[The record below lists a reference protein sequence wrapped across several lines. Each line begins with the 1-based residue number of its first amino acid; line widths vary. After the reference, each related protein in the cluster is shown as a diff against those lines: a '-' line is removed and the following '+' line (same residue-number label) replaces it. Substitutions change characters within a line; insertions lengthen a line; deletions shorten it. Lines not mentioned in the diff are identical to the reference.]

1 MRRRT
6 FLAGTATVA
15 VSTAVSSPVAWAAG
29 GSGGGVHER
38 VVRDAR
44 MEWRR
49 LPDGWQSAPFLG
61 NGRLAAHVYGGANG
75 NELTFMLNHSVVQDQ
90 REYWEAAIGLS
101 RLPIGYLTLAFAGTI
116 TGVDWTLDPWDAE
129 LSGTVTTTLGS
140 AEFSA
145 VVLNDRDVLL
155 VSLTGTDSP
164 EWTFNPLRSAT
175 TRTIRVPPDYVAN
188 PDPTLGTAEEVRYA
202 EQPLLAG
209 GGYTTAWGEKRVGT
223 RRLLATHIAYRFPGA
238 APTAEAIAA
247 VGDALSANPDRLVS
261 RHRSWWHRFYPRS
274 FVSIPD
280 KYVQRFYWL
289 QLYKLASATR
299 ADAPVVTVWGPWF
312 PEKGNNWTAVWW
324 NTNVQTSYLLA
335 NGSNHAELDAVTT
348 TFRRYEHNLPLS
360 VPEAY
365 RDGETYALGHP
376 SDGTLR
382 PGGTRTVGV
391 PGSDH
396 ITDQNGN
403 LIWGL
408 HNAWLSYRH
417 SMDKRALRHVIYPI
431 LGKALNFYSHF
442 LTEGADGHLHLPTTR
457 SPEYANAS
465 DATYDLSLI
474 RWACR
479 TLVDTVGQLHISD
492 PRLPRWQEILT
503 RLTPYHEDRTAGVM
517 IGDGVPLAES
527 HRHYSHLLW
536 LYPLREKV
544 WDNPGDRDIMRRTFD
559 HWTSRQDRWHGYSYA
574 AASSMCSVMSDPEPA
589 LDFLRFFLDRNIVDG
604 TQLTPNT
611 MYREGSNFAV
621 ESPLAAA
628 QSVLDML
635 VQSHGG
641 VVKVF
646 PSVSERWPDASFAGL
661 RTEGAFL
668 VDASRNAGRTEW
680 VRVRSEAG
688 ERLTLRHGING
699 AIDVRD
705 DRGRAVPWRPVGTGT
720 IALRLR
726 KGASA
731 VIRPRGSRPNLT
743 PRDVAPTGS
752 APVWGLPDPL
762 G

>member
-1 MRRRT
+1 MTSVRRRS
-6 FLAGTATVA
+6 FLAGSAAVA
-15 VSTAVSSPVAWAAG
+15 VGGAVSSPVAWA
-29 GSGGGVHER
+29 SGGHGDGVHER

-49 LPDGWQSAPFLG
+49 LPDSWQTAPFLG
-61 NGRLAAHVYGGANG
+61 NGRLAAHVYRGAG
-75 NELTFMLNHSVVQDQ
+75 AGELTFMLNHSVVQDQ

-101 RLPIGYLTLAFAGTI
+101 RLPIGYLTLTFAGAI
-116 TGVDWTLDPWDAE
+116 TGVDWRLDPWDAE
-129 LSGTVTTTLGS
+129 LSGTVTTTMGS
-140 AEFSA
+140 AEFTA

-155 VSLTGTDSP
+155 VSLTGTEDP
-164 EWTFNPLRSAT
+164 QWTLTPLRSAT

-188 PDPTLGTAEEVRYA
+188 PDPTLGTAGEVRYA
-202 EQPLLAG
+202 EQPMLAG

-223 RRLLATHIAYRFPGA
+223 RRLLAAHIGYQFPGA

-247 VGDALSANPDRLVS
+247 VDSTLGANPDALVG
-261 RHRSWWHRFYPRS
+261 RHRSWWHRFHVRS

-299 ADAPVVTVWGPWF
+299 ADAPVLAIWGPWF

-335 NGSNHAELDAVTT
+335 NGANHAELDAVTT

-376 SDGTLR
+376 SDRTLR

-408 HNAWLSYRH
+408 HNVWLSYRH
-417 SMDKRALRHVIYPI
+417 SMDKRVLRHVLYPI
-431 LGKALNFYSHF
+431 LGKAVNFYSHF
-442 LTEGADGHLHLPTTR
+442 LSEGSDGRLHLPTTR
-457 SPEYANAS
+457 SPEYANAP

-479 TLVDTVGQLHISD
+479 TLVDTARQLHIAD
-492 PRLPRWQEILT
+492 PRIARWQEILT
-503 RLTPYHEDRTAGVM
+503 RLTPYHEDPAAGVM
-517 IGDGVPLAES
+517 IGDGVPLADS

-544 WDNPGDRDIMRRTFD
+544 WDNPDDRDLMRRTFD
-559 HWTSRQDRWHGYSYA
+559 HWTSMQVRWHGYSYA
-574 AASSMCSVMSDPEPA
+574 AASSMCSVMAEPERA
-589 LDFLRFFLDRNIVDG
+589 LDFLRFFLDGNVVDN

-611 MYREGSNFAV
+611 MYREGSNFAI

-628 QSVLDML
+628 QSVLDMV

-641 VVKVF
+641 VVRVF
-646 PSVSERWPDASFAGL
+646 PSVSSSWPDASIAGL

-668 VDASRNAGRTEW
+668 VDASRRNGRTEW
-680 VRVRSEAG
+680 LRVHSEAG
-688 ERLTLRHGING
+688 ERLTLQHGIAG

-705 DRGRAVPWRPVGTGT
+705 DHGRPIPWRPAGTGT
-720 IALRLR
+720 IALRPR
-726 KGASA
+726 RGST
-731 VIRPRGSRPNLT
+731 VIVSPRGSRPDLS
-743 PRDVAPTGS
+743 PRDVTPVGS
-752 APVWGLPDPL
+752 APVWGLPQ
-762 G
+762 